1 MEAVGSDCFLEFLS
15 LPVKTTSSL
24 RETYGGFPIPIPP
37 DDTITALVAG
47 LLEVDANVLTVVN
60 LEIVPR
66 TDVGQGPLARIT
78 FTVDYGFDRPQAV
91 RGLDRIEER
100 VKIGDIR
107 ATLIIQTLEDIA
119 EVTINAGTS
128 EGL

>member
-1 MEAVGSDCFLEFLS
+1 MNNNLGIRTGYGS
-15 LPVKTTSSL
+15 
-24 RETYGGFPIPIPP
+24 
-37 DDTITALVAG
+37 
-47 LLEVDANVLTVVN
+47 TVTMSKSE
-60 LEIVPR
+60 L
-66 TDVGQGPLARIT
+66 PLAQHGDLMIFLYHSQIT

>member
-1 MEAVGSDCFLEFLS
+1 MGSDCFLEFLS
-15 LPVKTTSSL
+15 LPVKVCKILAHLLYELIPNHLSNVLQTTSSL

-66 TDVGQGPLARIT
+66 TDVGQGPLARVSHI
-78 FTVDYGFDRPQAV
+78 
-91 RGLDRIEER
+91 
-100 VKIGDIR
+100 
-107 ATLIIQTLEDIA
+107 ATLT
-119 EVTINAGTS
+119 
-128 EGL
+128 